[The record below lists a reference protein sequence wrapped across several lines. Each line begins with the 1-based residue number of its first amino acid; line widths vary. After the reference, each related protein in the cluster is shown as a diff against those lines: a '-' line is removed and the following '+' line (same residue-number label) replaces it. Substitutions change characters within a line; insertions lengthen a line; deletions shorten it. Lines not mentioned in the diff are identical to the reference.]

1 MYKVRQPHLQ
11 SGYLAAV
18 RTERVRDD
26 EGEPDWLLR
35 YTPGP
40 KARAE
45 YRAFTRPHRKAKPP
59 LQRTAKAGE
68 SAKALSGDSEVGLVE
83 PVQAEVQSDSC
94 TTAPSHCERDAR
106 AESQPG
112 EPSTATCDAFGKA
125 SLTSRSADGHVDP
138 ASALVQQFYQEV
150 HGVANRTPHPKEIAH
165 ASGLLNRHGSAF
177 ASFFLAYAQRA
188 VRREERTV
196 HVFGGIMH
204 YEASALAAYQHHKA
218 CAAKAQSEAAA
229 DQQRRRLDT
238 YEAWLRQQLE
248 ALKASLAPAEL
259 QALRTQAWQHLSRTE
274 KLPGYALERRVA
286 HEVDTQLIDIHRLP
300 SFEVWSQQDGTR
312 PEALQ

>member
-1 MYKVRQPHLQ
+1 
-11 SGYLAAV
+11 
-18 RTERVRDD
+18 
-26 EGEPDWLLR
+26 
-35 YTPGP
+35 
-40 KARAE
+40 
-45 YRAFTRPHRKAKPP
+45 
-59 LQRTAKAGE
+59 
-68 SAKALSGDSEVGLVE
+68 
-83 PVQAEVQSDSC
+83 
-94 TTAPSHCERDAR
+94 
-106 AESQPG
+106 
-112 EPSTATCDAFGKA
+112 
-125 SLTSRSADGHVDP
+125 
-138 ASALVQQFYQEV
+138 VQQFYREV
-150 HGVANRTPHPKEIAH
+150 HGVSNRTPHPKEIAH
-165 ASGLLNRHGSAF
+165 ASGLLHRHGSAF

-218 CAAKAQSEAAA
+218 RAAKAQSEAAA

-248 ALKASLAPAEL
+248 AIKASLAPAEL

-286 HEVDTQLIDIHRLP
+286 HEVDTQLINIHRLP